1 MIKTSRKDQSKEGEL
16 YDIGYLRHR
25 TSRSPIRRK
34 LRPSSL
40 NPLGPMDP
48 PLQALSAHPEEVAKQ
63 GKVDFIYDSMLLRK
77 RLPTPSFPPPEQ
89 PTSQRRKKTLVLDL
103 DETLVYASIQS
114 SKTCEFITE
123 VFIEGRSS
131 LYYVHR
137 RPYLDTFL
145 DAVSNWYHLAIYTA
159 SIREYADVVVSWI
172 DNGRHLFKKR
182 LFRKVDIQRFK
193 ILLLGLLRN
202 QKWLSQRPFQD

>member
-1 MIKTSRKDQSKEGEL
+1 MEYLRHRLTLLCNYFTRIWNWVYSIVKVSSKEEAPESEIP
-16 YDIGYLRHR
+16 DFGYLRHR

-48 PLQALSAHPEEVAKQ
+48 PLVPLLKVGEDKESAKI
-63 GKVDFIYDSMLLRK
+63 DFIYNSL
-77 RLPTPSFPPPEQ
+77 RLPKEIPSPDFNHEHRG
-89 PTSQRRKKTLVLDL
+89 SRRKKTLVLDL

-114 SKTCEFITE
+114 SKSCEFITE
-123 VFIEGRSS
+123 VFIDGRSS

-172 DNGRHLFKKR
+172 DNGRRLFKKR
-182 LFRKVDIQRFK
+182 LFRKVYF
-193 ILLLGLLRN
+193 
-202 QKWLSQRPFQD
+202 